1 LKAAAVF
8 DLEKPGPVPHCG
20 ILNGPGFFTFISEQG
35 LITMGRT
42 NIFIMRPRFAEDPEL
57 KNGLQVLTGV
67 IFIYGLLRLEIVQKH
82 ERRPLC

>member
-1 LKAAAVF
+1 
-8 DLEKPGPVPHCG
+8 
-20 ILNGPGFFTFISEQG
+20 
-35 LITMGRT
+35 MRRT
-42 NIFIMRPRFAEDPEL
+42 NIFIRRPRFAEDPEL